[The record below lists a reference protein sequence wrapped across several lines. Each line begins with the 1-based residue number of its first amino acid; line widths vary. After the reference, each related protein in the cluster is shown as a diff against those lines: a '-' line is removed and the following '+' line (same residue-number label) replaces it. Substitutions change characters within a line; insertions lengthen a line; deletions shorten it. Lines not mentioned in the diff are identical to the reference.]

1 MANLTFQ
8 WYKAHRRARFSGNP
22 LILIEITTRG
32 NGGGILVVTGTIV
45 MVQARFYMK
54 EERALWA
61 AVFLHVEQAGNVLI
75 SVFKVSLVE

>member
-1 MANLTFQ
+1 M
-8 WYKAHRRARFSGNP
+8 
-22 LILIEITTRG
+22 
-32 NGGGILVVTGTIV
+32 TGTIV